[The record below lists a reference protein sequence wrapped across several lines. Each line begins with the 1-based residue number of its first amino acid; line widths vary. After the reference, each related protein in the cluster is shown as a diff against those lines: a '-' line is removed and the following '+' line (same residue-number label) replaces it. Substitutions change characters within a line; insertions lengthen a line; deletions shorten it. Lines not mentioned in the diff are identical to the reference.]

1 MSGGVELKVTPSQSP
16 EVNRKEQSN
25 YELHRLEHYQ
35 QRYHWDCGLSCCF
48 MVMRRTDRD
57 FVLSNLTKFVEEEG
71 FGDST
76 WTIDLCYILRRFNVL
91 FRYTTITIGVDPGYS
106 KEAFYDKVLAKDN
119 ARVNDRFNDS
129 SENGMVILEKSV
141 TLDDILEHLEKTG
154 PVIILT
160 NANLLTCSQ
169 CSNYSSCYQF
179 CFSARVSYQGHY
191 IVLVG
196 FNSKSKQILYRNP
209 SVKDKVC
216 YMSFD
221 CLEESRTSYGTD
233 EDILF
238 IFPP

>member
-1 MSGGVELKVTPSQSP
+1 M
-16 EVNRKEQSN
+16 
-25 YELHRLEHYQ
+25 
-35 QRYHWDCGLSCCF
+35 
-48 MVMRRTDRD
+48 
-57 FVLSNLTKFVEEEG
+57 LSNLTKFVAEEG

-119 ARVNDRFNDS
+119 ARVNDRFNDA

-141 TLDDILEHLEKTG
+141 TLDEILEHLEKTG

-179 CFSARVSYQGHY
+179 CFSASVSYQEPLICVRIPIKSRKGPLTVQFFKK
-191 IVLVG
+191 ILV
-196 FNSKSKQILYRNP
+196 
-209 SVKDKVC
+209 
-216 YMSFD
+216 
-221 CLEESRTSYGTD
+221 SRTWVCLSGFRSD
-233 EDILF
+233 RVWEEI
-238 IFPP
+238 